1 MYNEDLR
8 GSDVP
13 LVLERVLSQT
23 LHIADKGAARLSVYG
38 AFTSQDWAWAWQNDM
53 GDIVRGLLENSYN
66 KPWESTI
73 SKVMCAVR
81 SCVDWGLYGPKTT
94 EDRERCALWGLLEK
108 FERSEW
114 QEEEQDN
121 NDEGVFYTEGA
132 DLYLDLRNLF
142 QDESQGEHLDR
153 GEVLVE
159 ILRVLD
165 QLASVEHSSQNHTL
179 LPAAPAA
186 TWTLLDEQFSKADAT
201 ELDMT
206 ELNTTQLLFQNVGIL
221 GWAVAF
227 LSLATCECCIQY
239 TATSFTSHPWPFLR
253 KVKRNTVV
261 IHGNKIRLEPNT
273 VLFRD
278 PDAYAEI
285 YGMKSNTTLDTVDVK
300 EHTRKRRL
308 LNISSTEKSVRAVS
322 TFVIRHVDRWHQ
334 LLVEGNGT
342 EWSAPIDFFE
352 LLDTLSFDIMG
363 GLSFGKS
370 FDVKERGKNSFKS
383 IPYNIMQDLRFYYPM
398 EKPEEE
404 QRQDIFHFL
413 CEARDP
419 ETGTQAYDETSLR
432 AEANLLIIAGSDTTA
447 VSLSGIFWYLIH
459 DSLRCQKLVDELMAT
474 FESANDIVYGSKL
487 SSCVYLR
494 ACIDEGMRLTHS
506 GPCELS
512 QEVLRGGLKVSGEYL
527 PGGTIVGTVP
537 WVVSRNEEVYGH
549 VNVFRPEHW
558 IANEAAGVTKEQRRD
573 QQSQAGPLA
582 EGQAP
587 SHRAG
592 HGHQFQQTGRAN
604 GPDGLGAPPAANWS
618 SAPTS
623 PSTVSAMRGTRF
635 WLTARIHPGEPPVL
649 ANPFK
654 ELTKSTMFNNTVT
667 LDINF
672 KRRFP
677 KEGV

>member
-1 MYNEDLR
+1 
-8 GSDVP
+8 
-13 LVLERVLSQT
+13 
-23 LHIADKGAARLSVYG
+23 
-38 AFTSQDWAWAWQNDM
+38 
-53 GDIVRGLLENSYN
+53 
-66 KPWESTI
+66 
-73 SKVMCAVR
+73 
-81 SCVDWGLYGPKTT
+81 
-94 EDRERCALWGLLEK
+94 
-108 FERSEW
+108 
-114 QEEEQDN
+114 
-121 NDEGVFYTEGA
+121 
-132 DLYLDLRNLF
+132 
-142 QDESQGEHLDR
+142 
-153 GEVLVE
+153 
-159 ILRVLD
+159 
-165 QLASVEHSSQNHTL
+165 
-179 LPAAPAA
+179 
-186 TWTLLDEQFSKADAT
+186 
-201 ELDMT
+201 MT
-206 ELNTTQLLFQNVGIL
+206 ELNTTQLLFQNQ
-221 GWAVAF
+221 F
-227 LSLATCECCIQY
+227 Q
-239 TATSFTSHPWPFLR
+239 
-253 KVKRNTVV
+253 

-285 YGMKSNTTLDTVDVK
+285 YGMKSNVRRSDFYTAWQRNDKDQTTLDTVDVK
-300 EHTRKRRL
+300 EHTRKHRL

-383 IPYNIMQDLRFYYPM
+383 IPYNIMQYLRFYYPIARSPFLKLLILLKPRGFNKLLDLMTPPEVQHYYQFVYNSVTERIRLHSQQM

-474 FESANDIVYGSKL
+474 FESANDIFYGSKL

-558 IANEAAGVTKEQRRD
+558 IANEAAGVTKEQVSRVR
-573 QQSQAGPLA
+573 SNFHP
-582 EGQAP
+582 
-587 SHRAG
+587 
-592 HGHQFQQTGRAN
+592 F
-604 GPDGLGAPPAANWS
+604 
-618 SAPTS
+618 SA
-623 PSTVSAMRGTRF
+623 
-635 WLTARIHPGEPPVL
+635 
-649 ANPFK
+649 
-654 ELTKSTMFNNTVT
+654 
-667 LDINF
+667 
-672 KRRFP
+672 
-677 KEGV
+677 